1 MDDNSFALSVIQVLL
16 VDARRPLEPMLRQ
29 RPDYFLFPRMKREL
43 KRHRYDYIEAVQAAL
58 KSLNS
63 IPETDLQRAFE
74 VWQTRRTNCNDAGE
88 MYFEDFSVIVM
99 ISAINFDFY
108 NQSRHLLNEPCN
120 MKMFQ
125 THSFNNCNKYD
136 LQFP

>member
-1 MDDNSFALSVIQVLL
+1 
-16 VDARRPLEPMLRQ
+16 
-29 RPDYFLFPRMKREL
+29 MKREL
-43 KRHRYDYIEAVQAAL
+43 KRHRYNYIEAVQAAL

-125 THSFNNCNKYD
+125 TMVSTTVTNMVCNFLETTPLVISSNNLK
-136 LQFP
+136 L